1 MGPGESGNTTGIWAI
16 SIFGGPPRKLREDA
30 GRAAV
35 SPDGTRIAF
44 ITSRLANEIW
54 IMGTS
59 GEQPRKLLEG
69 APDDRLLQLQWSPD
83 GARIAFLKSSADNA
97 RASID
102 TQPVAGGVATTVL
115 TRAGLRSFCWLS
127 DDRVVVSLEEPP
139 PNDRD
144 MNLWQFT
151 VDHHTGKPSGDPQRL
166 TSWAGLSVLDLSATA
181 DATRLVFVNSG
192 FQADVYVGEIES
204 RGALADSQ
212 RITLNERN
220 DFASAWSPDGQ
231 YIYFWSDRNGNADIF
246 RQRWQSRTAEEVVLG
261 PGEQTSPRLS
271 PDGSWLLYWD
281 FLQNGNVVSTP
292 MRLLR
297 VSVSRGTP
305 EPVLEARPGAM
316 FRCAVSRPMC
326 MLSEPDEVA
335 HEILFTAF
343 RVTGGRVGGPTRI
356 ASPAG
361 TIERWDLSP
370 DGSRLALVGDDS
382 RKGRVRLIEVESG
395 SSHDVTLP
403 EGSSAEDI
411 SWAADG
417 SSLLVATSSVRGY
430 AILRL
435 HLDGRSDVLWTG
447 ANAPSHPVLSPDGK
461 RLAFSLA
468 IHSSNAWMIENF

>member
-1 MGPGESGNTTGIWAI
+1 M
-16 SIFGGPPRKLREDA
+16 RDDA

-54 IMGTS
+54 VMGTS

-69 APDDRLLQLQWSPD
+69 TTDDRFLQLQWSPD
-83 GARIAFLKSSADNA
+83 GARIAFLKSSAENT

-102 TQPVAGGVATTVL
+102 SQPVGGGVATTVL
-115 TRAGLRSFCWLS
+115 ARPGLRSFAWLA
-127 DDRVVVSLEEPP
+127 DDRMVVSLEEPP

-151 VDHHTGKPSGDPQRL
+151 VDHRTGKPSGDLQRL

-181 DATRLVFVNSG
+181 DATHLVFVNSG
-192 FQADVYVGEIES
+192 FQADVYVGEVQS
-204 RGALADSQ
+204 HGALTEPQ

-220 DFASAWSPDGQ
+220 DFMSAWSPDGQ
-231 YIYFWSDRNGNADIF
+231 SIYFWSDRNGNADIF
-246 RQRWQSRTAEEVVLG
+246 RQRWQSHTPEEVVLG

-281 FLQNGNVVSTP
+281 FVQNGSVIAAP

-297 VSVSRGTP
+297 VPVSRGTP
-305 EPVLEARPGAM
+305 EPVLEARPGAA

-326 MLSEPDEVA
+326 MLSEPGEAA
-335 HEILFTAF
+335 HEIQFTAF
-343 RVTGGRVGGPTRI
+343 RVLGGRVGGATHI
-356 ASPAG
+356 AAPAG
-361 TIERWDLSP
+361 TAARWDLSP
-370 DGSRLALVGDDS
+370 DGTHLAIVGLES
-382 RKGRVRLIEVESG
+382 RKDRVRLIDIETG
-395 SSHDVTLP
+395 SSRELTVPNNGSADDVAWAPDGTL
-403 EGSSAEDI
+403 
-411 SWAADG
+411 
-417 SSLLVATSSVRGY
+417 LLATSYVRGY
-430 AILRL
+430 GILRL
-435 HLDGRSDVLWTG
+435 RLDGRSELLWKG
-447 ANAPSHPVLSPDGK
+447 ANAPSRPVLSPDGK